1 MPMDKPKSP
10 NVHVRLDETF
20 RQQLIAEAKRSERSL
35 NGEIVY
41 RLRRSIETQPQPDK
55 D

>member
-1 MPMDKPKSP
+1 MPMEPKAP
-10 NVHVRLDETF
+10 NVHVRLNEAF

-41 RLRRSIETQPQPDK
+41 RLRRSIETQPQPDE